1 MKILVDAMGGDN
13 APLCVL
19 LGVSQA
25 AAEFGDGME
34 LVLLGEEKA
43 IRDCAK
49 ENKIDLAPFEILNC
63 TETIDMHDD
72 PVKAVRHKKDSSL
85 VKGLTMLKNGE
96 ADAFVSAG
104 STGALHVGTS
114 LIVRTVK
121 GVKRPALATPMPG
134 AKQNFLL
141 LDCGANVECR
151 PEMLNAFGTMG
162 SVYAEKVM
170 GRETPK
176 VALVNNGAEDTK
188 GTPTYREAHKLLK
201 ANPCIHF
208 AGNIEPRYIMDGDVD
223 VVVCDGFVGNV
234 VLKLTEGVAKTLLGM
249 LKKIFLQ
256 NLITKLSYLGIKG
269 GLGELKRMM
278 DSEEVGGAPLLGIRL
293 GEKNEKEA
301 SRILANAFLM
311 LVSLSLVLT
320 AAALFLTR
328 PMLMA
333 FGASTVTYP
342 YARAYF
348 MIYVSGSVFA
358 LLSTGLNQFVIC
370 QGFAS
375 EGMKSVLLGAVLNLL
390 LDPVFIFVL
399 HLGVRG
405 AAIATV
411 LSQIASCLYVLHI
424 LFGKTIPIRITFGGY
439 SFAIMKR
446 ILTVGFTPFLI
457 IAIDNVMIIA
467 MNAVL
472 QRYAPAGQGDSF
484 ITCATIVQS
493 FMLIITIPLGGISGG
508 TQSILA
514 YNYGAGNSGRIL
526 EAQKTIIALCAGF
539 TTLMF
544 LVSNAAGTL
553 FAQLFTSDPQIVS
566 MVVRAIHI
574 STLSVIPLGIQYEIV
589 DGFTA
594 MGCVRY
600 SFALSFFRKFVYFTA
615 LFLLPRF
622 FALENIFYVEPI
634 SDLIG
639 PVVSMIVYWTSI
651 QKILKQR
658 EEAVRLMHTKKA

>member
-1 MKILVDAMGGDN
+1 MKTVNHLGTDPIGKLVPRIAFPSML
-13 APLCVL
+13 AQFVSVL
-19 LGVSQA
+19 YSIVDRMYIGHIASV
-25 AAEFGDGME
+25 G
-34 LVLLGEEKA
+34 
-43 IRDCAK
+43 
-49 ENKIDLAPFEILNC
+49 DLALAGVGVCGPIL
-63 TETIDMHDD
+63 TMIG
-72 PVKAVRHKKDSSL
+72 AFSSL
-85 VKGLTMLKNGE
+85 IG
-96 ADAFVSAG
+96 
-104 STGALHVGTS
+104 
-114 LIVRTVK
+114 
-121 GVKRPALATPMPG
+121 
-134 AKQNFLL
+134 
-141 LDCGANVECR
+141 
-151 PEMLNAFGTMG
+151 
-162 SVYAEKVM
+162 
-170 GRETPK
+170 
-176 VALVNNGAEDTK
+176 
-188 GTPTYREAHKLLK
+188 
-201 ANPCIHF
+201 
-208 AGNIEPRYIMDGDVD
+208 
-223 VVVCDGFVGNV
+223 
-234 VLKLTEGVAKTLLGM
+234 
-249 LKKIFLQ
+249 
-256 NLITKLSYLGIKG
+256 
-269 GLGELKRMM
+269 
-278 DSEEVGGAPLLGIRL
+278 VGGAPLLGIRL

-320 AAALFLTR
+320 AAALFFTR

-472 QRYAPAGQGDSF
+472 QRYAPAGHGDSF

-493 FMLIITIPLGGISGG
+493 FMLIITMPLGGISGG

-514 YNYGAGNSGRIL
+514 YNYGAGNSRRIL

-594 MGCVRY
+594 MGRVRY

-658 EEAVRLMHTKKA
+658 EEAVWLMHKKKA

>member
-19 LGVSQA
+19 QGVSQA

-208 AGNIEPRYIMDGDVD
+208 AGNIEPRYIMDGEVD

-234 VLKLTEGVAKTLLGM
+234 VLKFGEGLAKAIMTLIKEAIMNGGILAKLGGLLIKPALKG
-249 LKKIFLQ
+249 LKKRLDPAE
-256 NLITKLSYLGIKG
+256 Y
-269 GLGELKRMM
+269 
-278 DSEEVGGAPLLGIRL
+278 GGALLLGIR
-293 GEKNEKEA
+293 A
-301 SRILANAFLM
+301 PFI
-311 LVSLSLVLT
+311 
-320 AAALFLTR
+320 
-328 PMLMA
+328 
-333 FGASTVTYP
+333 
-342 YARAYF
+342 
-348 MIYVSGSVFA
+348 ICHGSSKA
-358 LLSTGLNQFVIC
+358 
-370 QGFAS
+370 
-375 EGMKSVLLGAVLNLL
+375 K
-390 LDPVFIFVL
+390 
-399 HLGVRG
+399 
-405 AAIATV
+405 AIT
-411 LSQIASCLYVLHI
+411 
-424 LFGKTIPIRITFGGY
+424 
-439 SFAIMKR
+439 
-446 ILTVGFTPFLI
+446 
-457 IAIDNVMIIA
+457 N
-467 MNAVL
+467 
-472 QRYAPAGQGDSF
+472 
-484 ITCATIVQS
+484 
-493 FMLIITIPLGGISGG
+493 
-508 TQSILA
+508 
-514 YNYGAGNSGRIL
+514 
-526 EAQKTIIALCAGF
+526 
-539 TTLMF
+539 
-544 LVSNAAGTL
+544 
-553 FAQLFTSDPQIVS
+553 
-566 MVVRAIHI
+566 AIH
-574 STLSVIPLGIQYEIV
+574 V
-589 DGFTA
+589 A
-594 MGCVRY
+594 MD
-600 SFALSFFRKFVYFTA
+600 FA
-615 LFLLPRF
+615 
-622 FALENIFYVEPI
+622 EQ
-634 SDLIG
+634 D
-639 PVVSMIVYWTSI
+639 VVSII
-651 QKILKQR
+651 KDKIAESKEMR
-658 EEAVRLMHTKKA
+658 N

>member
-1 MKILVDAMGGDN
+1 MKTVNHLGTDPIGKLVPRIAFPSML
-13 APLCVL
+13 AQFVSVL
-19 LGVSQA
+19 YSIVDRMYIGHIASV
-25 AAEFGDGME
+25 G
-34 LVLLGEEKA
+34 
-43 IRDCAK
+43 
-49 ENKIDLAPFEILNC
+49 DLALAGVGVCGPIL
-63 TETIDMHDD
+63 TMIG
-72 PVKAVRHKKDSSL
+72 AFSSL
-85 VKGLTMLKNGE
+85 IG
-96 ADAFVSAG
+96 
-104 STGALHVGTS
+104 
-114 LIVRTVK
+114 
-121 GVKRPALATPMPG
+121 
-134 AKQNFLL
+134 
-141 LDCGANVECR
+141 
-151 PEMLNAFGTMG
+151 
-162 SVYAEKVM
+162 
-170 GRETPK
+170 
-176 VALVNNGAEDTK
+176 
-188 GTPTYREAHKLLK
+188 
-201 ANPCIHF
+201 
-208 AGNIEPRYIMDGDVD
+208 
-223 VVVCDGFVGNV
+223 
-234 VLKLTEGVAKTLLGM
+234 
-249 LKKIFLQ
+249 
-256 NLITKLSYLGIKG
+256 
-269 GLGELKRMM
+269 
-278 DSEEVGGAPLLGIRL
+278 VGGAPLLGIRL

-375 EGMKSVLLGAVLNLL
+375 EGMKSVLLGAVHDHVTASRDKITVLHHRNIQVFRNLL

-472 QRYAPAGQGDSF
+472 QQYAPAGQGDSF

-514 YNYGAGNSGRIL
+514 YNYGAGNSRRIL

>member
-1 MKILVDAMGGDN
+1 MKTVNHLGTDPIGKLVPRIAFPSML
-13 APLCVL
+13 AQFVSVL
-19 LGVSQA
+19 YSIVDRMYIGHIASV
-25 AAEFGDGME
+25 G
-34 LVLLGEEKA
+34 
-43 IRDCAK
+43 
-49 ENKIDLAPFEILNC
+49 DLALAGVGVCVCGPIL
-63 TETIDMHDD
+63 TMIG
-72 PVKAVRHKKDSSL
+72 AFSSL
-85 VKGLTMLKNGE
+85 IG
-96 ADAFVSAG
+96 
-104 STGALHVGTS
+104 
-114 LIVRTVK
+114 
-121 GVKRPALATPMPG
+121 
-134 AKQNFLL
+134 
-141 LDCGANVECR
+141 
-151 PEMLNAFGTMG
+151 
-162 SVYAEKVM
+162 
-170 GRETPK
+170 
-176 VALVNNGAEDTK
+176 
-188 GTPTYREAHKLLK
+188 
-201 ANPCIHF
+201 
-208 AGNIEPRYIMDGDVD
+208 
-223 VVVCDGFVGNV
+223 
-234 VLKLTEGVAKTLLGM
+234 
-249 LKKIFLQ
+249 
-256 NLITKLSYLGIKG
+256 
-269 GLGELKRMM
+269 
-278 DSEEVGGAPLLGIRL
+278 VGGAPLLGIRL

-320 AAALFLTR
+320 AAALFFTR

-342 YARAYF
+342 YARAYI

-375 EGMKSVLLGAVLNLL
+375 EGMKSVLLGAILNLL

-493 FMLIITIPLGGISGG
+493 FMLIITMPLGGISGG

-514 YNYGAGNSGRIL
+514 YNYGAGNSRRIL

>member
-19 LGVSQA
+19 QGVSQA

-162 SVYAEKVM
+162 SVYAEKV
-170 GRETPK
+170 
-176 VALVNNGAEDTK
+176 TK

-278 DSEEVGGAPLLGIRL
+278 DSEEVGGAPLLGAAKPVIKAHGSSHAKGIKNAIRQAKL
-293 GEKNEKEA
+293 CVANDLCGTMEKA
-301 SRILANAFLM
+301 LAEVA
-311 LVSLSLVLT
+311 
-320 AAALFLTR
+320 
-328 PMLMA
+328 
-333 FGASTVTYP
+333 
-342 YARAYF
+342 
-348 MIYVSGSVFA
+348 
-358 LLSTGLNQFVIC
+358 
-370 QGFAS
+370 
-375 EGMKSVLLGAVLNLL
+375 
-390 LDPVFIFVL
+390 
-399 HLGVRG
+399 
-405 AAIATV
+405 
-411 LSQIASCLYVLHI
+411 
-424 LFGKTIPIRITFGGY
+424 
-439 SFAIMKR
+439 
-446 ILTVGFTPFLI
+446 
-457 IAIDNVMIIA
+457 
-467 MNAVL
+467 
-472 QRYAPAGQGDSF
+472 
-484 ITCATIVQS
+484 
-493 FMLIITIPLGGISGG
+493 
-508 TQSILA
+508 
-514 YNYGAGNSGRIL
+514 
-526 EAQKTIIALCAGF
+526 
-539 TTLMF
+539 
-544 LVSNAAGTL
+544 
-553 FAQLFTSDPQIVS
+553 
-566 MVVRAIHI
+566 
-574 STLSVIPLGIQYEIV
+574 
-589 DGFTA
+589 
-594 MGCVRY
+594 
-600 SFALSFFRKFVYFTA
+600 
-615 LFLLPRF
+615 
-622 FALENIFYVEPI
+622 
-634 SDLIG
+634 
-639 PVVSMIVYWTSI
+639 
-651 QKILKQR
+651 KQA
-658 EEAVRLMHTKKA
+658 EEADA

>member
-19 LGVSQA
+19 QGVSQA

-121 GVKRPALATPMPG
+121 GVKRP
-134 AKQNFLL
+134 
-141 LDCGANVECR
+141 VECR

-278 DSEEVGGAPLLGIRL
+278 DSEEVGGAPLLGAAKPIIKAHGSSHAKGIKNAIRQAKL
-293 GEKNEKEA
+293 CVANDLCGTMEKA
-301 SRILANAFLM
+301 LAEVA
-311 LVSLSLVLT
+311 
-320 AAALFLTR
+320 
-328 PMLMA
+328 
-333 FGASTVTYP
+333 
-342 YARAYF
+342 
-348 MIYVSGSVFA
+348 
-358 LLSTGLNQFVIC
+358 
-370 QGFAS
+370 
-375 EGMKSVLLGAVLNLL
+375 
-390 LDPVFIFVL
+390 
-399 HLGVRG
+399 
-405 AAIATV
+405 
-411 LSQIASCLYVLHI
+411 
-424 LFGKTIPIRITFGGY
+424 
-439 SFAIMKR
+439 
-446 ILTVGFTPFLI
+446 
-457 IAIDNVMIIA
+457 
-467 MNAVL
+467 
-472 QRYAPAGQGDSF
+472 
-484 ITCATIVQS
+484 
-493 FMLIITIPLGGISGG
+493 
-508 TQSILA
+508 
-514 YNYGAGNSGRIL
+514 
-526 EAQKTIIALCAGF
+526 AQK
-539 TTLMF
+539 
-544 LVSNAAGTL
+544 
-553 FAQLFTSDPQIVS
+553 
-566 MVVRAIHI
+566 
-574 STLSVIPLGIQYEIV
+574 
-589 DGFTA
+589 
-594 MGCVRY
+594 
-600 SFALSFFRKFVYFTA
+600 
-615 LFLLPRF
+615 
-622 FALENIFYVEPI
+622 
-634 SDLIG
+634 
-639 PVVSMIVYWTSI
+639 
-651 QKILKQR
+651 
-658 EEAVRLMHTKKA
+658 EEADA